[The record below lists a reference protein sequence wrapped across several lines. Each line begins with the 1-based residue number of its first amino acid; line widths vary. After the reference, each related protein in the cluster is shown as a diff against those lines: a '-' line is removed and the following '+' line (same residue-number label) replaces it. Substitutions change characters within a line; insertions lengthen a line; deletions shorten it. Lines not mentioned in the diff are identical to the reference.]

1 MQKITDEELA
11 ALRAKNTRGIVVLSV
26 RNDDGDVA
34 GQFAFK
40 KIDRSAYAQFRAN
53 NKFAL
58 AHGGGTGE
66 EEQQLARSL
75 LVWPEDKRE
84 FDALREDAPAVVTGF
99 GQELLSDADAG
110 FSVTRD
116 PR

>member
-11 ALRAKNTRGIVVLSV
+11 AVRAKNTRGVVVLNV
-26 RNDDGDVA
+26 VNDDGAVV

-40 KIDRSAYAQFRAN
+40 KIGRVEYAQFRSAT
-53 NKFAL
+53 KQGSMR
-58 AHGGGTGE
+58 GGGTGE

-75 LVWPEDKRE
+75 LVWPEDKAA

>member
-11 ALRAKNTRGIVVLSV
+11 AVRAKNTRGVVVLNV
-26 RNDDGDVA
+26 VNDDGVVV

-40 KIDRSAYAQFRAN
+40 KIDRGSFAQFRAN

-75 LVWPEDKRE
+75 LVWPEDKAA
-84 FDALREDAPAVVTGF
+84 FDALREEAPAVVTGF